1 MTTDRTVSTGATRPA
16 GTLFYQ
22 VGAGSA
28 SRVRP
33 IETEVAR
40 SLVQERAGG
49 DRIALSGVG
58 RWLARTAET
67 AQDTGTADA
76 AGRFDR
82 AALETAV
89 RTRFLAEGGA
99 DLTSL
104 ASYGPGGPDDRRRRS
119 PYAGSAD
126 AALLDFAA
134 ARASREARRGD
145 GMASAAA
152 EQVSGAASLL
162 DGVPPGGWTLR
173 RGPDLAAVSGAAL
186 RLLGL
191 YGEAAAAV
199 KAA

>member
-1 MTTDRTVSTGATRPA
+1 MTTDRTVSTGASRPA

-22 VGAGSA
+22 VGAGSGA

-33 IETEVAR
+33 IETDVAR

-58 RWLARTAET
+58 RWLARSAEA
-67 AQDTGTADA
+67 AQDTGTAGA
-76 AGRFDR
+76 FDR
-82 AALETAV
+82 AALESAV
-89 RTRFLAEGGA
+89 RSQFLAEGGA
-99 DLTSL
+99 DLTAL
-104 ASYGPGGPDDRRRRS
+104 ANYGPGGPDDRRRRS

-145 GMASAAA
+145 GLASVAA
-152 EQVSGAASLL
+152 EQVSGPASLV
-162 DGVPPGGWTLR
+162 DGMPPGGWTLR